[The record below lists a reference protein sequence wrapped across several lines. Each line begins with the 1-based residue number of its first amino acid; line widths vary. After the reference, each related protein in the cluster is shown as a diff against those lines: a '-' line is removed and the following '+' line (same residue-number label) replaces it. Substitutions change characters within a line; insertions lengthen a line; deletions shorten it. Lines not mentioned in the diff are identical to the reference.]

1 MTTEADSLARL
12 TISRLRARLQTIESE
27 IQDSL
32 RVIDNALLMQP
43 EGYYREVLMVI
54 RRDVANRLDV
64 WLEDDKENL

>member
-1 MTTEADSLARL
+1 MMTKSDGLDRL
-12 TISRLRARLQTIESE
+12 TISRLRARICSIESE

-64 WLEDDKENL
+64 WLEADKENL